1 MNEKTVK
8 KHQSRTSAEQR
19 VQLRDE
25 DGNKFLL
32 FPFLAE
38 LTLVTLRTK
47 SSESRG
53 PRSRL
58 IQSCQGPGSARTTV
72 LIPG

>member
-19 VQLRDE
+19 VQCRDE
-25 DGNKFLL
+25 DGNKFLF

-38 LTLVTLRTK
+38 LTLVTM
-47 SSESRG
+47 
-53 PRSRL
+53 
-58 IQSCQGPGSARTTV
+58 
-72 LIPG
+72 